1 MNLDIRILS
10 RDINEMLWKTKKTL
24 STAESCTSDRVA
36 AVITS
41 QPGSSEYY
49 LGGLVCYADSV
60 KESLLNVD
68 AKVIAERSSVCEE
81 VAKQMVVGANK
92 LFHSDYSIAV
102 TGFAGPGGG
111 TDEAPVGT
119 IWVAVGNA
127 EKIVTKKLEK
137 DSGRDKNLAVAT
149 FYATK
154 MIHDYLKDL
163 LPKD

>member
-24 STAESCTSDRVA
+24 STAESCTSGRVA

-81 VAKQMVVGANK
+81 VAKQMVIGANK

>member
-24 STAESCTSDRVA
+24 STAESCTSGRVA

>member
-1 MNLDIRILS
+1 
-10 RDINEMLWKTKKTL
+10 
-24 STAESCTSDRVA
+24 
-36 AVITS
+36 
-41 QPGSSEYY
+41 
-49 LGGLVCYADSV
+49 
-60 KESLLNVD
+60 
-68 AKVIAERSSVCEE
+68 
-81 VAKQMVVGANK
+81 MVVGANK